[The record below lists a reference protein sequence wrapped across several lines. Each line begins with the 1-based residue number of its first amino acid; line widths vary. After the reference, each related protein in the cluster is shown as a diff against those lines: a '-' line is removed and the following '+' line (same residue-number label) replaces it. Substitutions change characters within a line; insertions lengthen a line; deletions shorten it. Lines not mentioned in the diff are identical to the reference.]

1 MRSSRGCRPSPAPS
15 GVRTGRLL
23 SIYDLAAPVKGFHA
37 AAGSRSLVVAPG
49 GDGERR
55 AKGSDP
61 GAKILKVA
69 WLPQGEMAVDE
80 WVAAGRR
87 FGAIARCSQWW
98 IGDWIRY
105 GTSHWGEKYSEAARI
120 TEYDIGSLRN
130 MAWVASQFSLS
141 LRSERLSWSHHA
153 LLAPLDDSEKAI
165 WINRAIEDRLSVSDL
180 RVELRSEQRERR
192 LELGEVDSADQE
204 SESGLGE
211 PKDGVVICPH
221 CGGDVDLDG
230 ELEQPAPVRS

>member
-1 MRSSRGCRPSPAPS
+1 MTSRLVSRGSIAAQPRSP
-15 GVRTGRLL
+15 V
-23 SIYDLAAPVKGFHA
+23 V
-37 AAGSRSLVVAPG
+37 SLV
-49 GDGERR
+49 GDEERR

-105 GTSHWGEKYSEAARI
+105 GNSQWGEKYSEAARI

-130 MAWVASQFSLS
+130 MAWVASQFNLS
-141 LRSERLSWSHHA
+141 LRNDRLSWSHHA
-153 LLAPLDDSEKAI
+153 LLAPLEDSEKVI
-165 WINRAIEDRLSVSDL
+165 WINRAVKDGLSVSDL
-180 RVELRSEQRERR
+180 RIELRSEQRERR
-192 LELGEVDSADQE
+192 VELGEVDSTDQE
-204 SESGLGE
+204 SDSGLGE
-211 PKDGVVICPH
+211 TRDGVVTCPH
-221 CGGDVDLDG
+221 CGGDVDLEHG
-230 ELEQPAPVRS
+230 GSHP